1 MLNKIRH
8 SVQKFGMLQGGEHVV
23 VAVSGGPDSVSLLQV
38 LALLAPEYGLTLT
51 AAHLN
56 HGLRGAESDAE
67 ERLVCR
73 LCGERGISCAV
84 KRVNLTELRQRGRRR
99 RSLEDLGRE
108 ERYSFFSALGERVG
122 ASRIALGHHREDQ
135 AETVLMNLIR
145 GSGLEGLKGMLP
157 VRDGIFIRPLIE
169 VSREEILTFLLTQ
182 GIPFS
187 EDSSNTRDVFLRN
200 RIRHQLIPLLQ
211 AHYNPR
217 IVDALNRTASI
228 VRREDDCLE
237 TTARRILDAWQ
248 IPDSMAGEGAA
259 LDISRLTGIP
269 EALQH
274 RVVKGLLEHL
284 LSGSFRI
291 TSRHIGA
298 VIDLC
303 RGEKPAGDVHLPG
316 QAVVRREYGRLIL
329 SRGRE
334 DTPPAETA
342 GTGGRIPGQFCYPI
356 EFPGCV
362 EIKELGRIVRTAFVE
377 KAHREAAGEGSLAV
391 CLDFDRVQMPLTIR
405 NRREGDRFQP
415 SGMKGTKKLKNY
427 FIDEKIP
434 RRRRDSIPL
443 LADRQSVVW
452 IAGHRLSERVSVNKN
467 TKHIAKIEII

>member
-51 AAHLN
+51 TAHLN

-145 GSGLEGLKGMLP
+145 GSGLEGLKGILP

-228 VRREDDCLE
+228 VRARM
-237 TTARRILDAWQ
+237 TAWRRRL
-248 IPDSMAGEGAA
+248 AGF
-259 LDISRLTGIP
+259 LT
-269 EALQH
+269 
-274 RVVKGLLEHL
+274 
-284 LSGSFRI
+284 
-291 TSRHIGA
+291 
-298 VIDLC
+298 
-303 RGEKPAGDVHLPG
+303 PG
-316 QAVVRREYGRLIL
+316 RFPIRW
-329 SRGRE
+329 RGRGSARYFPADG
-334 DTPPAETA
+334 DTRSASAQSGKRPA
-342 GTGGRIPGQFCYPI
+342 
-356 EFPGCV
+356 
-362 EIKELGRIVRTAFVE
+362 
-377 KAHREAAGEGSLAV
+377 
-391 CLDFDRVQMPLTIR
+391 
-405 NRREGDRFQP
+405 
-415 SGMKGTKKLKNY
+415 
-427 FIDEKIP
+427 
-434 RRRRDSIPL
+434 
-443 LADRQSVVW
+443 
-452 IAGHRLSERVSVNKN
+452 
-467 TKHIAKIEII
+467 

>member
-1 MLNKIRH
+1 MLNKIRK

-73 LCGERGISCAV
+73 LCEERGIPCAV
-84 KRVNLTELRQRGRRR
+84 KRVNLTELRQTGRRR
-99 RSLEDLGRE
+99 HSLEDLGRE
-108 ERYSFFSALGERVG
+108 ERYSFFSAVGKRVG
-122 ASRIALGHHREDQ
+122 AARIALGHHREDQ

-145 GSGLEGLKGMLP
+145 GSGLEGLKGILP

-169 VSREEILTFLLTQ
+169 VSRAEILTFLLTQ
-182 GIPFS
+182 GLPFS
-187 EDSSNTRDVFLRN
+187 EDSSNTQEVFLRN

-211 AHYNPR
+211 AQYNPR
-217 IVDALNRTASI
+217 IVDALNRMASI
-228 VRREDDCLE
+228 VRRENDCLE
-237 TTARRILDAWQ
+237 TTARRILDTWK
-248 IPDSMAGEGAA
+248 IPDSLAGKGTA

-269 EALQH
+269 EALQY

-291 TSRHIGA
+291 TSRHIRA
-298 VIDLC
+298 VLDLC
-303 RGEKPAGDVHLPG
+303 KGGKPAGAVHLPG
-316 QAVVRREYGRLIL
+316 RAVVRREYGLLIL
-329 SRGRE
+329 SRGSG
-334 DTPPAETA
+334 DPTPAETSS
-342 GTGGRIPGQFCYPI
+342 TGRRISGQFFYPI

-362 EIKELGRIVRTAFVE
+362 EIKELGRIVRTTFVE
-377 KAHREAAGEGSLAV
+377 KARPEASREGSLAV
-391 CLDFDRVQMPLTIR
+391 CLDFDRVQIPLAIR

-415 SGMKGTKKLKNY
+415 SGMMGTKKLKDY

-434 RRRRDSIPL
+434 HRQRDSIPL
-443 LADRQSVVW
+443 LVDCRSVVW
-452 IAGHRLSERVSVNKN
+452 IAGYRLSERVSVNKN